1 MRRVQIKVGHENQA
15 DKPVILRPSG
25 VLACGRFLYRGPLQA
40 EFRAIHNKILEL
52 VPVRGDCELLDVSH
66 YQYWDAVRIYDELV
80 AARWARSIGAKRLE
94 KLAIETAVFLLLE
107 PVRAEF
113 RRAVGRRWKRIFLAW
128 DQDDPNR
135 PRYGWQ
141 IL

>member
-1 MRRVQIKVGHENQA
+1 MRGIQIKVGHERQA
-15 DKPVILRPSG
+15 DKSIILRPSG
-25 VLACGRFLYRGPLQA
+25 VLACGSFLYRGPMKS
-40 EFRAIHNKILEL
+40 EFSAIHGKLLDL
-52 VPVRGDCELLDVSH
+52 VPASRECEILDVSH
-66 YQYWDAVRIYDELV
+66 YQYWDAVRIYEELV
-80 AARWARSIGAKRLE
+80 AANWARSIGAKRLE
-94 KLAIETAVFLLLE
+94 KLAIETTVFLLLE

-113 RRAVGRRWKRIFLAW
+113 KRAVGRRWKKVFLAW